1 MTVHGLFG
9 GKEVT
14 QCMPDNTV
22 RERSVI
28 WTASVLN
35 DDDDDDDTALTLRLM
50 ALW

>member
-35 DDDDDDDTALTLRLM
+35 VRLWLM
-50 ALW
+50 MMMMMILHWR